1 MNERLKRMWERDKE
15 MIDCIALY
23 IDHIITMVEA
33 KFHINVD
40 NIFKDGDTTN
50 IFDGDIRYQFVLT
63 VPLGIEL
70 YIYDCGN
77 TSESSN
83 LIFELKNK
91 FGDIDITYNDDKDLI
106 ALKEFAHAVKDYSEN
121 WKYVFENGRLKYDHK
136 TIE

>member
-15 MIDCIALY
+15 MIDCVALY
-23 IDHIITMVEA
+23 IDHIITLVEA
-33 KFHINVD
+33 KFHINGD

-70 YIYDCGN
+70 YIYDCGK

-83 LIFELKNK
+83 LVFELKNK
-91 FGDIDITYNDDKDLI
+91 FGDIDIIYNGDKDWI
-106 ALKEFAHAVKDYSEN
+106 ALKEFAHTVKDYSEN

>member
-15 MIDCIALY
+15 MIDCVALY
-23 IDHIITMVEA
+23 IDHIITLAEA
-33 KFHINVD
+33 KFHINGD

-63 VPLGIEL
+63 VPLGVEL

-83 LIFELKNK
+83 LVFELKNK
-91 FGDIDITYNDDKDLI
+91 FGDIDIVYNGDKDWI

-121 WKYVFENGRLKYDHK
+121 WKYVFENGRLKYDSK

>member
-83 LIFELKNK
+83 LIFDLKNK